1 VISDMLTVALGERTY
16 DIFFGEDIY
25 PLFQEWI
32 CRFYPGGSVFVIT
45 DRNVGSIYGGDIRR
59 WLAGIPHHVHEIE
72 PGEETKNWE
81 TVRGIYAFLAQGN
94 ADRDAL
100 VVAFGGGVVG
110 DLAGFAAATYLRGIP
125 HIQVPTTLLAQVDSS
140 VGGKTG
146 FNLPEGKNLVG
157 AFHQPRAVF
166 IDHGFLRTLDDRNL
180 RAGMAEVVK
189 CALAGDAVLWEAL
202 CARGA
207 AWKAMSAREW
217 HDAIRRSVAFKAS
230 IVAKD
235 ERESSVRRILNLGH
249 TIGHA
254 LEQASGYG
262 ALLHGEA
269 VAMGLAWE
277 AMLSRRLAVTPPEV
291 EERLFSLLRDL
302 GFALDDPGLAL
313 TSIASAVGMDKKRV
327 DQDVDMPMVAAP
339 GSCVMKR
346 IPLAFLRK
354 ELPAIRAGIQRRG
367 REGSIDPATVR
378 ELQERIERGD
388 LGEPIGILERRLASN
403 PRDLGSMVLLS
414 EAYRRAGKLSAAWEM
429 IKEALQQYPA
439 DARAQRVA
447 RDTEGEMRRSPPRE
461 GIAPPEPL
469 EDVILLPGETY
480 EIRPADRG
488 PEPPKRTPATAA
500 AGPESASPAA
510 GPGKPGMPAEPE
522 NHARLGEPESPA
534 GRPAIS
540 TVTMAEVYWKQ
551 GEKETARRIVGE
563 ILARDPE
570 DPRALAWKRAHEE
583 KTTEEALA
591 AFLGTLAKEYG
602 YDLSGPH

>member
-1 VISDMLTVALGERTY
+1 MLTVALGKRTY

-45 DRNVGSIYGGDIRR
+45 DRNVGSIYGEDIRR
-59 WLAGIPHHVHEIE
+59 WLVGIPHHVHEIE
-72 PGEETKNWE
+72 PGEESKNWE

-110 DLAGFAAATYLRGIP
+110 DLAGFAAATFLRGIP
-125 HIQVPTTLLAQVDSS
+125 YIQIPTTLLSQVDSS

-189 CALAGDAVLWEAL
+189 CGLAGDAVLWESL
-202 CARGA
+202 CSRGA

-217 HDAIRRSVAFKAS
+217 HEAIRRSVAFKAS
-230 IVAKD
+230 VVAKD
-235 ERESSVRRILNLGH
+235 EKESSVRRILNLGH

-277 AMLSRRLAVTPPEV
+277 AMLSRRLAVTPPDV
-291 EERLFSLLRDL
+291 EERLFTLLRDL
-302 GFALDDPGLAL
+302 GFALDGPGLAL
-313 TSIASAVGMDKKRV
+313 SSIASAIGMDKKRI
-327 DQDVDMPMVAAP
+327 DSDVDMPMVAAP

-346 IPLAFLRK
+346 VPLSFLRK

-367 REGSIDPATVR
+367 REGPIDPVTVR

-388 LGEPIGILERRLASN
+388 LGEPIEALEKRLVSN

-414 EAYRRAGKLSAAWEM
+414 DAYRRAGKLPAAWEM
-429 IKEALQQYPA
+429 IKEALQQYPS

-447 RDTEGEMRRSPPRE
+447 RDIEAELHRSPPA
-461 GIAPPEPL
+461 GGDAPPEPL
-469 EDVILLPGETY
+469 EDVILLPGESY
-480 EIRPADRG
+480 EIRPADPG
-488 PEPPKRTPATAA
+488 SESPATSRAPAAAPGTPSAAA
-500 AGPESASPAA
+500 AGPQGASKAA
-510 GPGKPGMPAEPE
+510 
-522 NHARLGEPESPA
+522 EPESPSE
-534 GRPAIS
+534 RPPVS
-540 TVTMAEVYWKQ
+540 TVTMADVYWLQ
-551 GEKETARRIVGE
+551 GEKETARRIVDE
-563 ILARDPE
+563 ILARVPG
-570 DPRALAWKRAHEE
+570 DPRALAWKSAHEE
-583 KTTEEALA
+583 KMVEEALA
-591 AFLGTLAKEYG
+591 AFLGMLAKEYG